1 MDKKVHFDK
10 ANGLGR
16 FPAGPQ
22 GGRDKPEGEPH
33 RKQKRQG
40 GAPRTG
46 REGRFRVRRGG
57 GRTLHYGAGSGVVGP
72 HEADSEGEAKKHK
85 RQARGRW
92 PQRLLHT
99 KGYRDQWF
107 RASPRLSPFGHL
119 VASATVWASGRS
131 K

>member
-1 MDKKVHFDK
+1 M
-10 ANGLGR
+10 
-16 FPAGPQ
+16 
-22 GGRDKPEGEPH
+22 
-33 RKQKRQG
+33 
-40 GAPRTG
+40 
-46 REGRFRVRRGG
+46 RRGG

-99 KGYRDQWF
+99 KGCRDKLKSQFYLVFENRTSFWWADQWF